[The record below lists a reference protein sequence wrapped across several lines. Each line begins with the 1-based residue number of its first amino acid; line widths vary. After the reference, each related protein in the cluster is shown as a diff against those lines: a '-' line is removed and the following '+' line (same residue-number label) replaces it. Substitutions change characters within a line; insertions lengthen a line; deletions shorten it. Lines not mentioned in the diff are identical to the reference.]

1 MEKGEQLRCPP
12 SPRYASVKSIAVTE
26 PQTISCPHARC
37 AMDRIGLHADIDPIP
52 LVRDVPAICLH
63 APDTILALEPGANV
77 EQAVARHSEVG
88 QPAEERTRLCP
99 EGRSEEHTSELQSLM
114 RISYA
119 VFCLKK
125 KTTYNKAI
133 NTHKNSTKRE

>member
-88 QPAEERTRLCP
+88 QPAERRTSHCP
-99 EGRSEEHTSELQSLM
+99 EGRGASQESIELACPREADRKSTRLTSS
-114 RISYA
+114 
-119 VFCLKK
+119 
-125 KTTYNKAI
+125 
-133 NTHKNSTKRE
+133 H

>member
-77 EQAVARHSEVG
+77 EHAVARHSEVS
-88 QPAEERTRLCP
+88 
-99 EGRSEEHTSELQSLM
+99 SEEHTSELQSLM
-114 RISYA
+114 RISYDD
-119 VFCLKK
+119 FCLQKK
-125 KTTYNKAI
+125 KSLQPTQYS
-133 NTHKNSTKRE
+133 STDSL

>member
-1 MEKGEQLRCPP
+1 MSSGRCYNLADHVLVMEKGEQLRCPP

-63 APDTILALEPGANV
+63 APEHIPALAPGAQVDTTCTPN
-77 EQAVARHSEVG
+77 SKLG
-88 QPAEERTRLCP
+88 QPPPT
-99 EGRSEEHTSELQSLM
+99 
-114 RISYA
+114 
-119 VFCLKK
+119 
-125 KTTYNKAI
+125 
-133 NTHKNSTKRE
+133 

>member
-1 MEKGEQLRCPP
+1 MILRPPKSTRSDTLFPYTTLFRSQLRCPP

-63 APDTILALEPGANV
+63 APDTILALEPVANV
-77 EQAVARHSEVG
+77 ETAR
-88 QPAEERTRLCP
+88 
-99 EGRSEEHTSELQSLM
+99 
-114 RISYA
+114 
-119 VFCLKK
+119 
-125 KTTYNKAI
+125 
-133 NTHKNSTKRE
+133 

>member
-1 MEKGEQLRCPP
+1 MIRRPRISTRTDTLVPHTTLYRSARSSGRCYNLADHVLVMEKGEQLRCPP

-99 EGRSEEHTSELQSLM
+99 EG
-114 RISYA
+114 
-119 VFCLKK
+119 C
-125 KTTYNKAI
+125 
-133 NTHKNSTKRE
+133 

>member
-26 PQTISCPHARC
+26 PQAISCPHARC

-63 APDTILALEPGANV
+63 APDTILALDPGANV

-88 QPAEERTRLCP
+88 QPADERTSLCQ
-99 EGRSEEHTSELQSLM
+99 ERSEERRVGNEGG
-114 RISYA
+114 RRGRFGWRPY
-119 VFCLKK
+119 
-125 KTTYNKAI
+125 
-133 NTHKNSTKRE
+133 